1 MHLQLRRPSEACN
14 TRVLGQV
21 STEAKTSG
29 EWVFK
34 WCFTHV
40 LSLTS
45 NYYGKFCICLIDFFK
60 SPVLLIFSFW
70 MNFLKLT
77 IFLHIWSNLPNFS
90 FLLSFFSLDT
100 YMLFHCQL
108 LLKAEFSWASSLLLS
123 RSFYSFTYPSVS
135 CLYLYKEV
143 ISKSALG
150 EYDSSVWWSLVPHP
164 SLKAMAWLFFL
175 RFYNIIW
182 QTSIRFILLSH
193 N

>member
-1 MHLQLRRPSEACN
+1 MHIKKISLNPCIVPGISRVCRERLWGEGNKFTCTFMHLQLRRPSEACN

-90 FLLSFFSLDT
+90 FLLSFFPLDT

-108 LLKAEFSWASSLLLS
+108 LL
-123 RSFYSFTYPSVS
+123 
-135 CLYLYKEV
+135 
-143 ISKSALG
+143 
-150 EYDSSVWWSLVPHP
+150 
-164 SLKAMAWLFFL
+164 
-175 RFYNIIW
+175 
-182 QTSIRFILLSH
+182 
-193 N
+193 